1 MKKILLS
8 VALLAG
14 IALSNNAT
22 AQLPDNGIYPGGLV
36 ITDINGTQHD
46 VDAILAS
53 GKPIILDMFAEWC
66 GPCWNYHNTGA
77 LSTLYNTYGPD
88 GTDEL
93 MVLAVE
99 ADPQTPQS
107 MLYGGAGTNGW
118 DWVSGTPYPM
128 ANQNIGAMFNLLY
141 FPTVVMICPDRIVTE
156 VGAGSAAQLYSA
168 TQGCGAAPT
177 HAANDPRLVTSNM
190 GTTFCSGTD
199 ATASVLMQNFATDEN
214 LTAATIELFQGATSV
229 LTYNWT
235 GNLAPYQVEDVTLGT
250 FTPTAGNYS
259 IRITSANN
267 DVSND
272 QVVVTMT
279 AAPVFTT
286 YNDNSAAVEIRFDNY
301 ASEFGMGVAEG
312 TPPSYDL
319 ATLYGQFAGGNI
331 PNTKS
336 FVSIGTL
343 SDNTYNTA
351 ANPFVNPVYIDNPG
365 CHFFVLF
372 DDFGDGINYQT
383 TASYAKIAGP
393 TDYQIGNNY
402 GSGVVVVLDVQY
414 GSASNPTASINENEV
429 VEAMSLY
436 PNPANE
442 SATLSFTT
450 VTDNAV
456 VEVIN
461 SLGQQVYT
469 VQVGAVNGQEK
480 VTIPTAELA
489 EGLYFVNLKGSN
501 GSTATARLS
510 VVK

>member
-1 MKKILLS
+1 
-8 VALLAG
+8 
-14 IALSNNAT
+14 
-22 AQLPDNGIYPGGLV
+22 
-36 ITDINGTQHD
+36 
-46 VDAILAS
+46 
-53 GKPIILDMFAEWC
+53 
-66 GPCWNYHNTGA
+66 
-77 LSTLYNTYGPD
+77 
-88 GTDEL
+88 
-93 MVLAVE
+93 
-99 ADPQTPQS
+99 
-107 MLYGGAGTNGW
+107 
-118 DWVSGTPYPM
+118 
-128 ANQNIGAMFNLLY
+128 
-141 FPTVVMICPDRIVTE
+141 
-156 VGAGSAAQLYSA
+156 
-168 TQGCGAAPT
+168 
-177 HAANDPRLVTSNM
+177 
-190 GTTFCSGTD
+190 
-199 ATASVLMQNFATDEN
+199 
-214 LTAATIELFQGATSV
+214 
-229 LTYNWT
+229 
-235 GNLAPYQVEDVTLGT
+235 
-250 FTPTAGNYS
+250 
-259 IRITSANN
+259 
-267 DVSND
+267 
-272 QVVVTMT
+272 
-279 AAPVFTT
+279 
-286 YNDNSAAVEIRFDNY
+286 
-301 ASEFGMGVAEG
+301 MGVAEG

-402 GSGVVVVLDVQY
+402 GDGIVVVLDVQF
-414 GSASNPTASINENEV
+414 GTATNPTASINENEV

-450 VTDNAV
+450 VADNAV

-480 VTIPTAELA
+480 VTIPTSELA